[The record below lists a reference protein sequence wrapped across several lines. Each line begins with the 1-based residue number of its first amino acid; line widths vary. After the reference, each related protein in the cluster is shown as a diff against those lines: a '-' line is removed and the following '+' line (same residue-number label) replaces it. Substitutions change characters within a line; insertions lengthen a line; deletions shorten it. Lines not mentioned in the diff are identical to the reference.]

1 MKYPCCVRYRLQGQ
15 GQKLG
20 DKLGDSCKDA
30 ETSLGHGDGARASDS
45 GRTQGFPDGVDMNSG
60 KSRTGL
66 FSCPKL
72 KKKKKEKKNGIFT
85 DLMAETK
92 T

>member
-1 MKYPCCVRYRLQGQ
+1 MQQVRRTLGILPRAEVKGVYCRVFEAVVRTGVFLRVNQSSDMKYPCCVRYRLQGQ

-45 GRTQGFPDGVDMNSG
+45 GRT
-60 KSRTGL
+60 
-66 FSCPKL
+66 
-72 KKKKKEKKNGIFT
+72 
-85 DLMAETK
+85 
-92 T
+92 